1 MSPVAIILGIVI
13 ILLIYVLY
21 KYFSKSSSSL
31 GALMD
36 LSTTSSTVPL
46 ITKDKVVNSTSARF
60 SYGIWVYINTWDTN
74 KTKNIFYRLN
84 SGNTANTTNYDI
96 RLYLDPNSP
105 TLYCDFY
112 TQQTTTTSS
121 GTTTSTPG
129 TETVAI
135 TTNFPIQKWVYII
148 VSVDS
153 KLVDT
158 YIDGKLITS
167 QELKALPYVTDTD
180 IYVGNFKAY
189 AAQFQRW
196 TSPMDPQTAWK
207 NYMSGNGGSALTKMF
222 SSYGIDITFK
232 KDDVEQNKFKLL

>member
-31 GALMD
+31 GALIDM
-36 LSTTSSTVPL
+36 STTSSTVPL

-60 SYGIWVYINTWDTN
+60 SYGIWVYINTWDATQ
-74 KTKNIFYRLN
+74 TKNIFYRQN
-84 SGNTANTTNYDI
+84 STTSSKYDI
-96 RLYLDPNSP
+96 RVYLDKTSP

-112 TQQTTTTSS
+112 TQQTTSAGVS
-121 GTTTSTPG
+121 DPA

-135 TTNFPIQKWVYII
+135 TSNFPIQKWVYII

-167 QELKALPYVTDTD
+167 QELKALPYVSDTD
-180 IYVGNFKAY
+180 IFVGNFKAY

-196 TSPMDPQTAWK
+196 TTPMDPQTAWK

-232 KDDVEQNKFKLL
+232 KDNVEQNKFKLL

>member
-60 SYGIWVYINTWDTN
+60 SYGIWVYINTWDTTQ
-74 KTKNIFYRLN
+74 TKNIFYRPNLPL
-84 SGNTANTTNYDI
+84 SDPLKYDI
-96 RLYLDPNSP
+96 RLYLDQTSP

-112 TQQTTTTSS
+112 TQQTTSNGVSS
-121 GTTTSTPG
+121 PA

-148 VSVDS
+148 VSVDG

-167 QELKALPYVTDTD
+167 QELKALPYVSDSD
-180 IYVGNFKAY
+180 IFVGTFKAY

-196 TSPMDPQTAWK
+196 TSPMDPQTAWT
-207 NYMSGNGGSALTKMF
+207 NYMSGNGGSGLSKMF
-222 SSYGIDITFK
+222 SSYGIDVTFK

>member
-31 GALMD
+31 GALID

-60 SYGIWVYINTWDTN
+60 SYGIWVYINTWDSTQ
-74 KTKNIFYRLN
+74 TKNIFYRQN
-84 SGNTANTTNYDI
+84 STTTSKYDI
-96 RLYLDPNSP
+96 RLYLDKTSP
-105 TLYCDFY
+105 TLSCDFY
-112 TQQTTTTSS
+112 TQQTNSTTGASA
-121 GTTTSTPG
+121 PA

-148 VSVDS
+148 VSVDG

-158 YIDGKLITS
+158 YVDGKLITS
-167 QELKALPYVTDTD
+167 QELTALPYVSDTD
-180 IYVGNFKAY
+180 IYVGTFKAY

-196 TSPMDPQTAWK
+196 TTPMDPQTAWK

-232 KDDVEQNKFKLL
+232 KDNVEQNKFKLL

>member
-36 LSTTSSTVPL
+36 LSTTSSSVPL

-60 SYGIWVYINTWDTN
+60 SYGIWVYINTWDTTQ
-74 KTKNIFYRLN
+74 TKNIFYRQN
-84 SGNTANTTNYDI
+84 STTTSNYDI
-96 RLYLDPNSP
+96 RLYLDKTSP

-112 TQQTTTTSS
+112 TQQTT
-121 GTTTSTPG
+121 STGVSDPAK
-129 TETVAI
+129 ETVAI
-135 TTNFPIQKWVYII
+135 TSNFPIQKWVYII

-167 QELKALPYVTDTD
+167 QELKALPYVSDTD
-180 IYVGNFKAY
+180 IFVGTFKAY

-196 TSPMDPQTAWK
+196 TSPMDPQTAWT
-207 NYMSGNGGSALTKMF
+207 NYMSGNGGSGLNKMF
-222 SSYGIDITFK
+222 SSYGIDVTFK

>member
-31 GALMD
+31 GALID

-60 SYGIWVYINTWDTN
+60 SYGIWVYINTWDTTQ
-74 KTKNIFYRLN
+74 TKNIFYRQN
-84 SGNTANTTNYDI
+84 STTTSKYDI
-96 RLYLDPNSP
+96 RLYLDKTSP
-105 TLYCDFY
+105 TLSCDFY
-112 TQQTTTTSS
+112 TQQTNSS
-121 GTTTSTPG
+121 GTSAPA

-148 VSVDS
+148 VSVDG

-158 YIDGKLITS
+158 YVDGKLITS
-167 QELKALPYVTDTD
+167 QELTALPYVSDTD
-180 IYVGNFKAY
+180 IYVGTFKAY

>member
-60 SYGIWVYINTWDTN
+60 SYGIWVYINTWDSSQ
-74 KTKNIFYRLN
+74 TKNIFYRQN
-84 SGNTANTTNYDI
+84 STTSTKYDI
-96 RLYLDPNSP
+96 RVYLDKTSP
-105 TLYCDFY
+105 TLSCDFY
-112 TQQTTTTSS
+112 TQQINSTTGASD
-121 GTTTSTPG
+121 PG

-135 TTNFPIQKWVYII
+135 TSNFPIQKWVYII

-167 QELKALPYVTDTD
+167 QELKALPYVSDTD
-180 IYVGNFKAY
+180 IFVGNFKAY

-196 TSPMDPQTAWK
+196 TSPMDPQPAWK

-222 SSYGIDITFK
+222 SSYGIDISFK
-232 KDDVEQNKFKLL
+232 KDNVEQNKFKLL

>member
-21 KYFSKSSSSL
+21 KYFSESSSSL
-31 GALMD
+31 GALIDM
-36 LSTTSSTVPL
+36 STTSSSVPL

-60 SYGIWVYINTWDTN
+60 SYGIWVYINTWDATQ
-74 KTKNIFYRLN
+74 TKNIFYRQN
-84 SGNTANTTNYDI
+84 STTSSKYDI
-96 RLYLDPNSP
+96 RVYLDKTSP

-112 TQQTTTTSS
+112 TQQTTSAGVSS
-121 GTTTSTPG
+121 PA

-135 TTNFPIQKWVYII
+135 TSNFPIQKWVYII

-167 QELKALPYVTDTD
+167 QELKALPYVSDTD
-180 IYVGNFKAY
+180 IFVGNFKAY

-196 TSPMDPQTAWK
+196 TTPMDPQTAWK

-232 KDDVEQNKFKLL
+232 KDNVEQNKFKLL

>member
-74 KTKNIFYRLN
+74 KTKNIFYRQN
-84 SGNTANTTNYDI
+84 STTTTKYDI

-112 TQQTTTTSS
+112 TQQINSITGASD
-121 GTTTSTPG
+121 PG

-167 QELKALPYVTDTD
+167 QELKALPYVSDTD
-180 IYVGNFKAY
+180 IFVGNFKAY

-222 SSYGIDITFK
+222 SSYGIDISFK
-232 KDDVEQNKFKLL
+232 KDNIEQNKFKLL

>member
-31 GALMD
+31 GALIDM
-36 LSTTSSTVPL
+36 STTSSSVPL

-60 SYGIWVYINTWDTN
+60 SYGIWVYINTWDTTL
-74 KTKNIFYRLN
+74 TKNIFYRQN
-84 SGNTANTTNYDI
+84 STTTTKYDI

-112 TQQTTTTSS
+112 TQQDTAA
-121 GTTTSTPG
+121 
-129 TETVAI
+129 TETIAI
-135 TTNFPIQKWVYII
+135 TSNFPIQKWVYII

-167 QELKALPYVTDTD
+167 QELKALPYVSDTD
-180 IYVGNFKAY
+180 IFVGNFKAY

-222 SSYGIDITFK
+222 SSYGIDISFK
-232 KDDVEQNKFKLL
+232 KDNVEQNKFKLL

>member
-60 SYGIWVYINTWDTN
+60 SYGIWVYINTWDSSQ
-74 KTKNIFYRLN
+74 TKNIFYRQN
-84 SGNTANTTNYDI
+84 STTSTKYDI
-96 RLYLDPNSP
+96 RVYLDKTSP
-105 TLYCDFY
+105 TLSCDFY
-112 TQQTTTTSS
+112 TQQINSTTGASD
-121 GTTTSTPG
+121 PG

-135 TTNFPIQKWVYII
+135 TSNFPIQKWVYII

-167 QELKALPYVTDTD
+167 QELKALPYVSDTD
-180 IYVGNFKAY
+180 IFVGNFKAY

-222 SSYGIDITFK
+222 SSYGIDISFK
-232 KDDVEQNKFKLL
+232 KDNVEQNKFKLL

>member
-36 LSTTSSTVPL
+36 LSTTSSSVPL

-60 SYGIWVYINTWDTN
+60 SYGIWVYINTWDTTL
-74 KTKNIFYRLN
+74 TKNIFYRQN
-84 SGNTANTTNYDI
+84 STTTTKYDI

-112 TQQTTTTSS
+112 TQQTTTSS

-135 TTNFPIQKWVYII
+135 TSNFPIQKWVYII

-167 QELKALPYVTDTD
+167 QELPALPNVTDTD

-222 SSYGIDITFK
+222 SSYGIDISFK
-232 KDDVEQNKFKLL
+232 KDNVEQNKFKLL

>member
-36 LSTTSSTVPL
+36 LSTTSSSVPL

-74 KTKNIFYRLN
+74 KTKNIFYRQN

-105 TLYCDFY
+105 TLSCDFY
-112 TQQTTTTSS
+112 TQQTTNAPTETDI
-121 GTTTSTPG
+121 
-129 TETVAI
+129 ETVAI
-135 TTNFPIQKWVYII
+135 TSNFPIQKWVYII

-167 QELKALPYVTDTD
+167 QELKALPYVSDTD
-180 IYVGNFKAY
+180 IFVGNFKAY

-222 SSYGIDITFK
+222 NSYGIDISFK
-232 KDDVEQNKFKLL
+232 KDNVEQNKFKLL

>member
-60 SYGIWVYINTWDTN
+60 SYGIWVYINTWDTTR
-74 KTKNIFYRLN
+74 TKNIFYRQN
-84 SGNTANTTNYDI
+84 STSTSNYDI
-96 RLYLDPNSP
+96 RLYLDKTSP
-105 TLYCDFY
+105 TLYCGFY
-112 TQQTTTTSS
+112 TQQTTTSASGAITSS
-121 GTTTSTPG
+121 PA

-135 TTNFPIQKWVYII
+135 TSNFPIQKWVYII

-167 QELKALPYVTDTD
+167 QELIALPYVSDTD
-180 IYVGNFKAY
+180 IFVGNFKAY

-196 TSPMDPQTAWK
+196 TSPMDPQTAWT
-207 NYMSGNGGSALTKMF
+207 NYMSGNGGSGLNKMF
-222 SSYGIDITFK
+222 SSYGIDVTFK

>member
-36 LSTTSSTVPL
+36 LSTTSSSVPL

-60 SYGIWVYINTWDTN
+60 SYGIWVYINTWDTTL
-74 KTKNIFYRLN
+74 TKNIFYRQN
-84 SGNTANTTNYDI
+84 STTSSTSPKYDI

-112 TQQTTTTSS
+112 TQQVNSS
-121 GTTTSTPG
+121 GTSAPA
-129 TETVAI
+129 TETIAI
-135 TTNFPIQKWVYII
+135 TSNFPIQKWVYII

-167 QELKALPYVTDTD
+167 QELKALPYVSDTD
-180 IYVGNFKAY
+180 IFVGNFKAY

-232 KDDVEQNKFKLL
+232 KDNVEQNKFKLL

>member
-21 KYFSKSSSSL
+21 KYFSNSSSSL

-36 LSTTSSTVPL
+36 LSTTSSSVPL
-46 ITKDKVVNSTSARF
+46 ITKDKVVSSTSARF
-60 SYGIWVYINTWDTN
+60 SYGIWVYINTWDSSQ
-74 KTKNIFYRLN
+74 TKNIFYRN
-84 SGNTANTTNYDI
+84 KSTTGNITTYDI

-112 TQQTTTTSS
+112 TQQTS
-121 GTTTSTPG
+121 PG

-135 TTNFPIQKWVYII
+135 TSNFPIQKWVYII

-167 QELKALPYVTDTD
+167 QELKALPYVSDTD
-180 IYVGNFKAY
+180 IFVGNFKAY

-222 SSYGIDITFK
+222 NSYGIDISFK
-232 KDDVEQNKFKLL
+232 KDNVEQNKFKLL

>member
-13 ILLIYVLY
+13 ILLIYILY
-21 KYFSKSSSSL
+21 KYFSNSSSSL
-31 GALMD
+31 GALID

-60 SYGIWVYINTWDTN
+60 SYGIWVYINTWDSSQ
-74 KTKNIFYRLN
+74 TKNIFYRLN
-84 SGNTANTTNYDI
+84 SGNTTTTTNYDI
-96 RLYLDPNSP
+96 RLYLDRTSP
-105 TLYCDFY
+105 TLSCDFY
-112 TQQTTTTSS
+112 TQNSTT
-121 GTTTSTPG
+121 
-129 TETVAI
+129 EKVAI

-148 VSVDS
+148 VSVDG

-167 QELKALPYVTDTD
+167 QELPALPNVTDTD

-189 AAQFQRW
+189 AAKFQRW
-196 TSPMDPQTAWK
+196 TSPMDPQTAWN
-207 NYMSGNGGSALTKMF
+207 NYMSGNGGSTLTKMF

-232 KDDVEQNKFKLL
+232 KDNVEQNKFKLL

>member
-36 LSTTSSTVPL
+36 LSTTSSSVPL
-46 ITKDKVVNSTSARF
+46 ITKDKVVSSTSARF
-60 SYGIWVYINTWDTN
+60 SYGIWVYINTWDTTQ
-74 KTKNIFYRLN
+74 TKNIFYRQN
-84 SGNTANTTNYDI
+84 STTSGKYDI
-96 RLYLDPNSP
+96 RVYLDKTSP

-112 TQQTTTTSS
+112 TQQTNSNGALS
-121 GTTTSTPG
+121 AGI
-129 TETVAI
+129 ETVTI
-135 TTNFPIQKWVYII
+135 TSNFPIQKWVYII

-167 QELKALPYVTDTD
+167 QELKALPYVSDTD

-196 TSPMDPQTAWK
+196 TTPMDPQTAWK

-222 SSYGIDITFK
+222 SSYGIDVTFK
-232 KDDVEQNKFKLL
+232 KDNVEQNKFKLL

>member
-36 LSTTSSTVPL
+36 LSTTSSSLPL

-60 SYGIWVYINTWDTN
+60 SYGIWVYINTWDSN
-74 KTKNIFYRLN
+74 KTKDIFYRQN
-84 SGNTANTTNYDI
+84 STTSTPQNYDI
-96 RLYLDPNSP
+96 RLYLDPKSP

-112 TQQTTTTSS
+112 TQNSTT
-121 GTTTSTPG
+121 
-129 TETVAI
+129 EKVAI

-148 VSVDS
+148 VSVDG

-167 QELKALPYVTDTD
+167 QELPALPYVTDTD

-232 KDDVEQNKFKLL
+232 KDNVEQNKFKLL

>member
-21 KYFSKSSSSL
+21 KYFSKTSSSL

-36 LSTTSSTVPL
+36 LSTTSSSVPL
-46 ITKDKVVNSTSARF
+46 ITKDKVVSSTSARF
-60 SYGIWVYINTWDTN
+60 SYGIWVYINTWDTSQ
-74 KTKNIFYRLN
+74 TKNIFYRQN
-84 SGNTANTTNYDI
+84 SSTSGKYDI
-96 RLYLDPNSP
+96 RLYLDQTSP

-112 TQQTTTTSS
+112 TQQTTSAGASS
-121 GTTTSTPG
+121 PA

-135 TTNFPIQKWVYII
+135 TSNFPIQKWVYII

-167 QELKALPYVTDTD
+167 QELKALPYVSDSD
-180 IYVGNFKAY
+180 IYVGTFKAY

-196 TSPMDPQTAWK
+196 TSPMDPQTAWT
-207 NYMSGNGGSALTKMF
+207 NYMSGNGGSGLNKMF
-222 SSYGIDITFK
+222 SSYGIDVTFK

>member
-36 LSTTSSTVPL
+36 LSTTSSSVPL

-74 KTKNIFYRLN
+74 KTKNIFYRQN
-84 SGNTANTTNYDI
+84 STTTTKYDI

-112 TQQTTTTSS
+112 TQQTTTSS

-148 VSVDS
+148 VSVDG

-158 YIDGKLITS
+158 YVDGKLITS
-167 QELKALPYVTDTD
+167 QELTALPSVSDTD
-180 IYVGNFKAY
+180 IYVGTFKAY